1 MPEECPTQREPYDL
15 RLMDLPSPP
24 GHISAALCVRIV
36 ASLQTAAERTVRLR
50 VSGDG
55 KSRGRKPAWLQ
66 AATDLTITRLGQ
78 GSTVMGIEASPLAEA
93 VPKHFGESLFDT
105 SGTSGVT
112 CLDLV
117 ARAVRAARQDGP
129 EVRVLDASV
138 LEALHKMGT
147 ALDHPGA
154 TWTLTSR
161 RTRQTLCSVDRDLKR
176 RAKSL
181 LREIPAA
188 RLELVTGRLNAIAHE
203 EARFHL
209 LLGDGTALPGQ
220 LNPDLDREV
229 LRPLWGKPVTALG
242 TVRFRPDGLAQT
254 IEVQR
259 IAQES
264 PGDEVFAAR
273 PAAVGEAGPDL
284 FTGARLRG
292 GYARPMDL
300 VGTWPGDEPIED
312 LLAQLKSI

>member
-15 RLMDLPSPP
+15 RLIGLPSPP

-36 ASLQTAAERTVRLR
+36 ASLQTAAERTVRLK

-66 AATDLTITRLGQ
+66 AATDLTITRLDR

-105 SGTSGVT
+105 SGPSGVT

-117 ARAVRAARQDGP
+117 ARAVRAAREDGP

-138 LEALHKMGT
+138 LKALHKMGT
-147 ALDHPGA
+147 AVDQPGA
-154 TWTLTSR
+154 AWTLTSR
-161 RTRQTLCSVDRDLKR
+161 RTRQTLCSVDRDLKM
-176 RAKSL
+176 RAESL
-181 LREIPAA
+181 LRAIPPA

-203 EARFHL
+203 EERFRL
-209 LLGDGTALPGQ
+209 VLGDGSVLPGY
-220 LNPDLDREV
+220 LNPDLNREV
-229 LRPLWGKPVTALG
+229 LRPLWGEPVTVLG
-242 TVRFRPDGLAQT
+242 NVFFRPDGRAQVV
-254 IEVQR
+254 EVQR
-259 IAQES
+259 IAEES
-264 PGDEVFAAR
+264 TENEVFGTLPTAE
-273 PAAVGEAGPDL
+273 GEAMPDL
-284 FTGARLRG
+284 LARAGTREGSARL
-292 GYARPMDL
+292 MDL

-312 LLAQLKSI
+312 LLAQLKSM